1 MSVTGTVVVKEIK
14 TLPGYSI
21 DPAGQIQTVEVNPD
35 DTQYLTFYNSPA
47 GNFELI
53 KVVAGNKEKR
63 IPNVTFEI
71 RRADD
76 DALIDTITTDSEG
89 RATLQLDA
97 GNYYAV
103 ETECPKEYRLD
114 STHHTFNMKDGKNTT
129 LTVEN
134 KAFSGILIHKTDA
147 VTGKGIYGVSFA
159 RFVP

>member
-1 MSVTGTVVVKEIK
+1 MQFLLTYADGSYVDANNGHTSSKGLYETDAAGEIRISGITGTVIVKELK
-14 TLPGYSI
+14 TLPGYTI
-21 DPAGQIQTVEVNPD
+21 DPATSTQTVQVNPD
-35 DTQYLTFYNSPA
+35 DCQTLVFYNTPI

-76 DALIDTITTDSEG
+76 DALVDTVTTDSDG

-103 ETECPKEYRLD
+103 ETKC
-114 STHHTFNMKDGKNTT
+114 ST
-129 LTVEN
+129 
-134 KAFSGILIHKTDA
+134 
-147 VTGKGIYGVSFA
+147 
-159 RFVP
+159 R